1 MNEYLKESLIE
12 AKEATGM
19 ALEEMSAL
27 ESVFFRNKVIEKFMQ
42 GKNSFPLWER
52 VSPGYGVHDP
62 KAWHWLDEFLLN
74 QEIYFFFDESN
85 DPTIYIFQ
93 PDQSF
98 VKFLSEFPKYV
109 YYITNESLDFILSFN
124 DHDYLIASGTA
135 EPWLRKKAK
144 ELSKSGWVDMEGKS
158 YL

>member
-1 MNEYLKESLIE
+1 MNEYLKESLLE
-12 AKEATGM
+12 AKEATGI

-27 ESVFFRNKVIEKFMQ
+27 ESVFFRNKVVEKFME
-42 GKNSFPLWER
+42 GNKSFLLWER
-52 VSPGYGVHDP
+52 VVRGYAIHDR
-62 KAWHWLDEFLLN
+62 KAWHWLDEFLKN

-93 PDQSF
+93 PNQSF
-98 VKFLSEFPKYV
+98 VKFLHEFPKYV
-109 YYITNESLDFILSFN
+109 YYITNESLDFILGLN

-135 EPWLRKKAK
+135 LPWLRNKAK
-144 ELSKSGWVDMEGKS
+144 ELSKTGWVDMDGKS

>member
-12 AKEATGM
+12 AREATG
-19 ALEEMSAL
+19 AVLEEMSAL
-27 ESVFFRNKVIEKFMQ
+27 ESLFFRNKVVEKFMQ
-42 GKNSFPLWER
+42 RNNSFPLWER

-62 KAWHWLDEFLLN
+62 KAWHWLDEFLRK

-109 YYITNESLDFILSFN
+109 YYITNESLDFILTFSERTPTISSS
-124 DHDYLIASGTA
+124 L
-135 EPWLRKKAK
+135 
-144 ELSKSGWVDMEGKS
+144 
-158 YL
+158 

>member
-1 MNEYLKESLIE
+1 
-12 AKEATGM
+12 
-19 ALEEMSAL
+19 
-27 ESVFFRNKVIEKFMQ
+27 
-42 GKNSFPLWER
+42 
-52 VSPGYGVHDP
+52 
-62 KAWHWLDEFLLN
+62 LDEFLRK

-109 YYITNESLDFILSFN
+109 YYITNESLDFILTFN
-124 DHDYLIASGTA
+124 DHDFLIASSTA
-135 EPWLRKKAK
+135 EPRLRNKAR
-144 ELSKSGWVDMEGKS
+144 ELSKTCWVDMDGKS